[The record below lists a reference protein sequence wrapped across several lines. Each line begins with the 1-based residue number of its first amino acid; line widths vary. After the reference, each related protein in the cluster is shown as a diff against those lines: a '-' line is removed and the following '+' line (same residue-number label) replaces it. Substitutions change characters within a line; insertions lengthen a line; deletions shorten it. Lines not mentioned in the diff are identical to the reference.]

1 MYHCLLQTLGMSGRS
16 VWIMDE
22 ELAAP
27 VPVCVP
33 RRVTETRSILL
44 MAFRLIHGIGR
55 LLSRTGLPVRSPVV
69 YENRPLNKS
78 SSRRSQ
84 RTYELEAL
92 LFRLRGLTATTN
104 GTSPESISVIGL
116 SLPET
121 PVDVKKCAATAIP
134 EPASAHL
141 CPSARQ
147 VFVVVADKETISG

>member
-1 MYHCLLQTLGMSGRS
+1 MASG
-16 VWIMDE
+16 
-22 ELAAP
+22 
-27 VPVCVP
+27 
-33 RRVTETRSILL
+33 
-44 MAFRLIHGIGR
+44 LIHRIRR
-55 LLSRTGLPVRSPVV
+55 LLSRTCLLSRLSVV

-121 PVDVKKCAATAIP
+121 PVDVKKRDSIP
-134 EPASAHL
+134 TQEPESAH
-141 CPSARQ
+141 PSTRQ